1 MNNSLFSEFAA
12 RFAAESTPS
21 LVNSFNRQVG
31 NRDWSSARAFHD
43 KALIEELERRG
54 IDLSA
59 IYDGK
64 SISFAHHVELQ
75 GNTLVTID

>member
-1 MNNSLFSEFAA
+1 MNNSLLSEFAV

-21 LVNSFNRQVG
+21 LVDSFNRQVG
-31 NRDWSSARAFHD
+31 NRGWSSARAYHD
-43 KALIEELERRG
+43 KALIEGLERRG

-64 SISFAHHVELQ
+64 SVSFAHHVELQ

>member
-1 MNNSLFSEFAA
+1 MNNSLLSEFAA

-21 LVNSFNRQVG
+21 LVNSFNLQVG
-31 NRDWSSARAFHD
+31 NRGWSSARAFHD

-54 IDLSA
+54 IDLSS
-59 IYDGK
+59 IYDSK

-75 GNTLVTID
+75 GNTLVTIG

>member
-1 MNNSLFSEFAA
+1 MNNSLLTEFAA
-12 RFAAESTPS
+12 RFAAESIPS

-31 NRDWSSARAFHD
+31 NRGWSSARAFHD

-54 IDLSA
+54 IDVSA
-59 IYDGK
+59 IYDDK
-64 SISFAHHVELQ
+64 SVSFAHHVELQ